1 MNENNNQ
8 HYTIN
13 DLSALSALSNTYG
26 SITNETMRKELI
38 NRKKSM
44 EAQKKKV
51 KVYKSEFQNNSNSNI
66 DINLELLKSSNN
78 DLNIQYENANEKIK
92 NLSKKN
98 KSLKKIINDKDKLI
112 TEYEEVV
119 LKSKEKLNK
128 LQKINHALK
137 EEIIIFKNNGG
148 INCKINS
155 NDIKKMNLDKNREN
169 INNNFIIFRY
179 K

>member
-119 LKSKEKLNK
+119 LKSKEKL
-128 LQKINHALK
+128 QKINHEIK
-137 EEIIIFKNNGG
+137 EEIIILKNNGG
-148 INCKINS
+148 IEKLIQTS
-155 NDIKKMNLDKNREN
+155 LKK
-169 INNNFIIFRY
+169 
-179 K
+179 